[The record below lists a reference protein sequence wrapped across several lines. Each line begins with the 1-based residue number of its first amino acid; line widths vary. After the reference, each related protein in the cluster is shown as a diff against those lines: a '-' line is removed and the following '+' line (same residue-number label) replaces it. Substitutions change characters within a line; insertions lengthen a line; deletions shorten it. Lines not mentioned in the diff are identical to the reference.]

1 MFDSE
6 FDIPNNDDE
15 QSFNREELLQ
25 LAIRTAK
32 EGNPQGARVIFQQV
46 LAQDRRNER
55 ALVWM
60 ASLTKDK
67 KERRQYLRRVLRVS
81 PRNAAARQELE
92 RMDRMEKA
100 RSNRTLIY
108 GGLVV
113 LAAVLLIVLVVLFA
127 IALG

>member
-67 KERRQYLRRVLRVS
+67 KERRQYLRRALRVS

>member
-46 LAQDRRNER
+46 LAQDKRNER